1 MARNPWKLFRIFL
14 KDLFDL
20 HEGKE
25 EEEKTI
31 ADITK
36 GVEFRGTN
44 LWILIFAILIASIGL
59 DVNSTAVIIGAMLI
73 SPLMGPIMG
82 IGLGA
87 GINDL
92 PLVRKSLFNL
102 AIAVSISVIT
112 SALYFLV
119 TPLHEAQSELLAR
132 TYPTLWDVVI
142 AFFGGLAGIVAGSRK
157 EKSNAIPGVAIATAL
172 MPPLC
177 TAGYALANGNWL
189 FLAGAFYL
197 FSINSVFITV
207 ATFLIVRLLNYPKK
221 QFEDFSAERRVKN
234 FIAFCALITII
245 PSIIMA
251 YNLVTKTIF
260 EQNSK
265 QFVSKF
271 FDYEQT
277 QVIRQEA
284 DAESQT
290 IEVTLYGEPIGENE
304 INRINSELEKNGLNG
319 ATLIVQQGY
328 IPKDT
333 MSDETFVRIEQDIKV
348 GIIEEMY
355 EKNNEIIKGK
365 EEQIS
370 FLENEILKYK
380 SKELPVEDISR
391 ELKAQYNTVTEFSIT
406 NSVIYEMDSIKPDT
420 VCLAYVKFSR
430 RPKNSERKKIEDW
443 LKVRTKTNSLK
454 LLVY

>member
-1 MARNPWKLFRIFL
+1 MAQNPWKLFRLFL

-36 GVEFRGTN
+36 GVEFKGTN
-44 LWILIFAILIASIGL
+44 LWILIFAILIASVGL
-59 DVNSTAVIIGAMLI
+59 DVNSTAVVIGAMLI

-82 IGLGA
+82 VGLGA

-92 PLVRKSLFNL
+92 LLVRKSLFNL
-102 AIAVSISVIT
+102 GVAVTISVIT

-177 TAGYALANGNWL
+177 TAGYALANGNWI

-197 FSINSVFITV
+197 FFINSVFISV
-207 ATFLIVRLLNYPKK
+207 ATFLIVRFLNYPKK
-221 QFEDFSAERRVKN
+221 HFEDLSVERRVKN
-234 FIAFCALITII
+234 IVAFFAIITIL
-245 PSIIMA
+245 PSIYMA

-260 EQNSK
+260 IQNAK
-265 QFVSKF
+265 LFVAEY
-271 FDYEQT
+271 FDFEKT
-277 QVIRQEA
+277 KVINQ
-284 DAESQT
+284 DVDPESRI
-290 IEVTLYGEPIGENE
+290 IEVTLYGEPLPDET
-304 INRINSELEKNGLNG
+304 INNIRAKMEDNKLSNSNLV
-319 ATLIVQQGY
+319 VQQGY
-328 IPKDT
+328 IPRDT
-333 MSDETFVRIEQDIKV
+333 MTEETFVRLEQDLRV
-348 GIIEEMY
+348 GIIEELY
-355 EKNNEIIKGK
+355 DKNIRVIEGK
-365 EEQIS
+365 DQQIN

-380 SKELPVEDISR
+380 SKELPVEEISR
-391 ELKAQYNTVTEFSIT
+391 ELKAQYSTVKEFSISNT
-406 NSVIYEMDSIKPDT
+406 VIYAMDSIKPDT
-420 VCLAYVKFSR
+420 VCLAYISFTKKPRYSD
-430 RPKNSERKKIEDW
+430 RKRIESW
-443 LKVRTKTNSLK
+443 LKVRTKSDSLR